1 MKDYINNINF
11 NDYVKKHSPG
21 YVIEIYND
29 NNRQEYVIG
38 NKITNPKIEP
48 TTSDTLYD
56 IASLTKVFT
65 SVLVYMAYE
74 ENKIELEDTIFNID
88 NNFINLKSIKVIDLL
103 SHNQNIWTNGYLGN
117 VNNKQEFY
125 DILYSSYVKE
135 NIPTYV
141 DTHYIILGVLLE
153 KIYNMS
159 YEELCKEKIFS
170 VLDMKNTTF
179 NPNKDLCASN
189 NYEYNGDVVVDYI
202 YPGLIHD
209 TKGRVAKKYGLNLGH
224 ASIFTTGKDL
234 LAFLETF
241 LNNKLLKKE
250 TIKLMLE
257 HKSVNE
263 KNHKKL
269 ESLTGEEDINKAYK
283 ILKEQENDIA
293 IPKTYNNMG
302 TRYRNAIDKLNDVPN
317 MASDNSV
324 SFSGYTGPMFTIDF
338 DNKIIILI
346 MCNVI
351 HNSKLNREE
360 RKALTFEIINKI
372 FNNILQ

>member
-1 MKDYINNINF
+1 MDKSINNINF
-11 NDYVKKHSPG
+11 NELIKKHSPG

-29 NNRQEYVIG
+29 NKIQEYIIG
-38 NKITNPKIEP
+38 NKITNPKIEK
-48 TTSDTLYD
+48 TTGDTLYD

-65 SVLVYMAYE
+65 SVLTYMAFE
-74 ENKIELEDTIFNID
+74 ENKIDLEDTIYSID
-88 NNFINLKSIKVIDLL
+88 NNFINLKNTKIKDLL

-117 VNNKQEFY
+117 ANSRQDFY
-125 DILYSSYVKE
+125 DILYSAYVKD

-153 KIYNMS
+153 KIYNIS
-159 YEELCKEKIFS
+159 YEDLCKNKIFS
-170 VLDMKNTTF
+170 ILNMKNTTF

-189 NYEYNGDVVVDYI
+189 NYEHTGDKIVNNI

-209 TKGRVAKKYGLNLGH
+209 TKGRIAKKYGLNLGH

-234 LAFLETF
+234 LTFLETF
-241 LNNKLLKKE
+241 LNNILLKRE

-257 HKSVNE
+257 HRNTNE
-263 KNHKKL
+263 ENIKKL
-269 ESLTGEEDINKAYK
+269 KTITNEEDINKAYEIIK
-283 ILKEQENDIA
+283 NNNTFSLPI
-293 IPKTYNNMG
+293 TYNNMG
-302 TRYRNAIDKLNDVPN
+302 TRYRNVINELNDVPSR
-317 MASDNSV
+317 ASENSI

-338 DNKIIILI
+338 DNKIIVVI

-360 RKALTFEIINKI
+360 RKSLTFNIINKI
-372 FNNILQ
+372 FNNIIE